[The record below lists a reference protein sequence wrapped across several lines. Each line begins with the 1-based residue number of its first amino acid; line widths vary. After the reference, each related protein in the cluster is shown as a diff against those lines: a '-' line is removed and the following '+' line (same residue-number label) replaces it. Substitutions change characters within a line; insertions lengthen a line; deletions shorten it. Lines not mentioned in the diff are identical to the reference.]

1 MANRSYLYSMN
12 KSWVKKSD
20 LSEFNQE
27 IPLFYKILLGVETE
41 ITKSWIFKDYEYP
54 IAFIGNFRKGL
65 KRYLNLLE
73 YLQIVSDE
81 HKDTFESYSTLTQE
95 FFEHNPG
102 KKSVLFLLEPG
113 EIFELIADMESPKD
127 QAENLLSEIETISK
141 EIEAFLGIKKRSLR
155 KEPLNQVLIN
165 EWLNNPLLLQ
175 PYWQAECYYSFN
187 HSRAD
192 SYKNKNNDHLNART
206 K

>member
-1 MANRSYLYSMN
+1 MN

-27 IPLFYKILLGVETE
+27 VPLFYKILLGVETE
-41 ITKSWIFKDYEYP
+41 ITNSWIFKELDYP
-54 IAFIGNFRKGL
+54 LAFIGNFRKGL

-73 YLQIVSDE
+73 YLQIVSEE
-81 HKDTFESYSTLTQE
+81 HQGTFESYITQTQE
-95 FFEHNPG
+95 FFDQNPG

-113 EIFELIADMESPKD
+113 EVFELIADVEPPKD
-127 QAENLLSEIETISK
+127 QAKDLLGEIASLAK
-141 EIEAFLGIKKRSLR
+141 VIEAFLSIKKRSLP
-155 KEPLNQVLIN
+155 KEPLNALIN
-165 EWLNNPLLLQ
+165 EWLNNPLVLQ
-175 PYWQAECYYSFN
+175 PYWQEECYYSFN
-187 HSRAD
+187 HSRAG